1 MAWEYICT
9 DPILVIP
16 IDKGYVHTLKVL
28 ATAEG
33 GASLTTDEISFT
45 VKCDIVPA
53 NYTTVF
59 TMDATQDEWNLYY
72 I

>member
-53 NYTTVF
+53 N
-59 TMDATQDEWNLYY
+59 
-72 I
+72 